1 MRVISIDPGETTGY
15 VYGTII
21 DGALTYYPFQMVDDV
36 DDLWNRLN
44 TFWPKCIVMEDF
56 EFRRGKQA
64 SKGGLNLFPVQLIGV
79 ARLWVSQS
87 APQVNLYLQ
96 KPSVGLGGYYS
107 LNMLKEIGLYKRGVP
122 HGMSALQHLMQWA
135 MFRAGNQFIGKQSA
149 NEFATM
155 ADRLEWWRE

>member
-1 MRVISIDPGETTGY
+1 VRVISIDPGEMTGY
-15 VYGTII
+15 VYATII

-36 DDLWNRLN
+36 DQLWDRLLAFN
-44 TFWPKCIVMEDF
+44 PVHIVMEDF

-79 ARLWVSQS
+79 ARLWVTQH
-87 APQVNLYLQ
+87 PGRNIHLQ

-107 LNMLKEIGLYKRGVP
+107 LNVLKQIGLYKRGVP

-149 NEFATM
+149 DEFATM
-155 ADRLEWWRE
+155 ADRLEWWRDE